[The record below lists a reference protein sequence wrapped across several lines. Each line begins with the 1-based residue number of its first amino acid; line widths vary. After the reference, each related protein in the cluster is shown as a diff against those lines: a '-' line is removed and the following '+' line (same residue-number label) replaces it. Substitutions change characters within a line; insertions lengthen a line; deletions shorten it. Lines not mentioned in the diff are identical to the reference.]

1 MWGNSDG
8 REEGGCCRQA
18 TSINTVSRQQ
28 ATCSDSTRGL
38 LKAGF
43 APRTF
48 TEAAGRRHCAP
59 GWGTE
64 VNTTVWV
71 SGGDV

>member
-28 ATCSDSTRGL
+28 ATRSDSTRGL

-71 SGGDV
+71 SGGDM